1 MWIQRDSNPTE
12 LIQMICYKE
21 CDDPVFSADQLAIM
35 VPSWRN
41 VTGGGCIT
49 DIQAI
54 HHICQFISPLLSA
67 SSIPANIRW
76 IDSSSAFVSMYMH
89 SNIENK
95 LHAGMFS
102 CQGVNSFTNSIKS
115 VRSVFNLKK
124 IKHLDTK
131 LSEALEVIA
140 KKHTE
145 NDSLIKQFTHSQLL
159 ILYMWNFPYHVMD
172 LYTHNDKNKFLSV
185 YDLET
190 IRPVLS
196 AFIGKIITETPEL
209 AELRKKRHE
218 AKATHRYSTYVT
230 LSQDQNPGIKRK
242 AADQCKKIQ
251 KSQKTSE
258 IKMLERVTSML
269 KDKLEKIR
277 EGEVHEILST
287 PPHLPTTELELHVPQ
302 DLDAESIMNSDKF

>member
-95 LHAGMFS
+95 LHAGMLPGS
-102 CQGVNSFTNSIKS
+102 
-115 VRSVFNLKK
+115 
-124 IKHLDTK
+124 
-131 LSEALEVIA
+131 
-140 KKHTE
+140 
-145 NDSLIKQFTHSQLL
+145 KQFYKFNQICKISVQLEEDQA
-159 ILYMWNFPYHVMD
+159 FGH
-172 LYTHNDKNKFLSV
+172 K
-185 YDLET
+185 T
-190 IRPVLS
+190 I
-196 AFIGKIITETPEL
+196 
-209 AELRKKRHE
+209 
-218 AKATHRYSTYVT
+218 
-230 LSQDQNPGIKRK
+230 
-242 AADQCKKIQ
+242 
-251 KSQKTSE
+251 
-258 IKMLERVTSML
+258 
-269 KDKLEKIR
+269 
-277 EGEVHEILST
+277 
-287 PPHLPTTELELHVPQ
+287 
-302 DLDAESIMNSDKF
+302 